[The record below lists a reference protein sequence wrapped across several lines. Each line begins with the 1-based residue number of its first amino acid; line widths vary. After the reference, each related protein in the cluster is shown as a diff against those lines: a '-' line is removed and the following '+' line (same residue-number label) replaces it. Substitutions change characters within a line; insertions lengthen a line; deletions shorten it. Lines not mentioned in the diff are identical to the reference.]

1 MKQSFR
7 NWALTTGLMAFA
19 ILAPMRLVHA
29 AEPSSTPPEHASAS
43 LPSGPS
49 ASNAMAPVGLNNAE
63 AIRVLIIGSSVA
75 RGWKDNPQEGG
86 YLQRAFDAMSV
97 LTPTTY
103 EVIDKAQPGRGVL
116 TIRDSYVDWLD
127 TYQPNFVV
135 IAWGGLDDLAQKTPF
150 AVYDGEIRWQISE
163 ALAHHASVIL
173 VTTPV
178 SKASYTTYRV
188 AQQNLM
194 NSEIQVADSFHNPN
208 VYVFNVFDQMKQYLS
223 AHHES
228 IVSYMGDG
236 WHPNA
241 NGHALAAQL
250 LVQDMM
256 SKLPVAS
263 PVFIPSKLSQTTT
276 A

>member
-1 MKQSFR
+1 MKIPFR
-7 NWALTTGLMAFA
+7 KWALTSGLIAFA
-19 ILAPMRLVHA
+19 ILTPMHLVHA
-29 AEPSSTPPEHASAS
+29 AEPVTPEHAPAS
-43 LPSGPS
+43 LPSAPS
-49 ASNAMAPVGLNNAE
+49 ESNTTVPADADNPQDV
-63 AIRVLIIGSSVA
+63 RVLVIGSSVA

-103 EVIDKAQPGRGVL
+103 QVIDKAEPGRGVL

-127 TYQPNFVV
+127 TYQPDFVV
-135 IAWGGLDDLAQKTPF
+135 IAWGGLDDLAQKTPLP
-150 AVYDGEIRWQISE
+150 VYDDQIRWQISE
-163 ALAHHASVIL
+163 ALAHHAGVML

-194 NSEIQVADSFHNPN
+194 NSEITVAEGFHSPN
-208 VYVFNVFDQMKQYLS
+208 VYVFNVFDQMKRYLS

-228 IVSYMGDG
+228 IVPYMGDG

-241 NGHALAAQL
+241 SGHALAAQL
-250 LVQDMM
+250 LVRDMM
-256 SKLPVAS
+256 SKFPVSS
-263 PVFIPSKLSQTTT
+263 PVFIPSKSAQTTT